1 MTEPHPVLPGVRGR
15 GAAFNVPVRFE
26 RLSYDPHDT
35 TEEGFERREYAPR
48 TQFYRDHARTIIATN
63 TSPDIP
69 YRASINPYRGCEHG
83 CTYCYARPTHEFL
96 GLSAGLDFESK
107 IMVKLDA
114 ATLLRR
120 ELSARKWRPQ
130 VIAMS
135 GVTDI
140 YQPAERHYRL
150 TRACLEVLLDYRNP
164 VALITKNAL
173 ITRDLDLLGE
183 LARRHLVRVAL
194 SITTLDEELLRSMEP
209 RTSTAQARLD
219 AVARLTDAGVP
230 VSVMVG
236 PVIPG
241 LNDDE
246 LPRIIRAAARA
257 GAVNAGYNVVHFPG
271 VTADLFLDW
280 LEREQPERR
289 ARVEALIR
297 EVRGGELNDPRF
309 GQRMTGTGPYAE
321 GMRALFRA
329 ALRQAGLPRPGAALD
344 TSRFRVPSAMPSLF
358 GELD

>member
-1 MTEPHPVLPGVRGR
+1 MTEPRATFPSVRGR

-35 TEEGFERREYAPR
+35 AEEGFELREHAPR
-48 TQFYRDHARTIIATN
+48 TQFFRDHARTIIATN

-83 CTYCYARPTHEFL
+83 CAYCYARPTHEFL

-107 IMVKLDA
+107 IMVKLEA
-114 ATLLRR
+114 APLLRK
-120 ELSARKWRPQ
+120 ELAARRWTPQ

-150 TRACLEVLLDYRNP
+150 TRACLEVLLDHRNP
-164 VALITKNAL
+164 VSLITKNAL
-173 ITRDLDLLGE
+173 ITRDLDVLAE
-183 LARRHLVRVAL
+183 LARRNLVRVAL
-194 SITTLDEELLRSMEP
+194 SITTLDEALRRSMEP

-219 AVARLTDAGVP
+219 AVARLTEAGVP

-241 LNDDE
+241 LNDEE
-246 LPRIIRAAARA
+246 LPRIVREAARA
-257 GAVNAGYNVVHFPG
+257 GAVSAGYNVVHFPG
-271 VTADLFLDW
+271 VTADLFMDW
-280 LEREQPERR
+280 LTREQPQRR

-297 EVRGGELNDPRF
+297 EVRGGELDDPRF

-321 GMRALFRA
+321 QLRALFRA
-329 ALRQAGLPRPGAALD
+329 AVRQAGMRGHASPLD
-344 TSRFRVPSAMPSLF
+344 TSRFRVPTAMPSLF
-358 GELD
+358 DLPD